1 MAGYKLY
8 RAFIDDDDDNE
19 KYRLTY
25 YHNPQRWKDNFINDK
40 NPIKDINNWSNEIKY
55 LDPTNTTY
63 SNEINLLPT
72 DVGGIYLFYVKG
84 LNLPFFENY
93 ILYVGRC
100 QYTKGQNINKR
111 AKEYLTDKR
120 VEIRRMFRKWKD
132 VLYYRY
138 YPDKNNQEICEYE
151 VKLIRSITPEYND
164 QIPDKIE
171 IQEPIPAFQ

>member
-1 MAGYKLY
+1 MAGYTRY

-19 KYRLTY
+19 YYRMTY
-25 YHNPQRWKDNFINDK
+25 FHNPQRWRDNFINDSD
-40 NPIKDINNWSNEIKY
+40 PIKNINNWSNEIRY
-55 LDPTNTTY
+55 LDPTNTTC
-63 SNEINLLPT
+63 SNEINLLPK

-84 LNLPFFENY
+84 INLPFVENY

-100 QYTKGQNINKR
+100 LYTDGQNINKR

-132 VLYYRY
+132 FLYYRY
-138 YPDKNNQEICEYE
+138 YPTTNNREICEYE
-151 VKLIRSITPEYND
+151 IKLIRAIAPEYNE

-171 IQEPIPAFQ
+171 IQKPIPAFQ